1 MKKLWICVLSIL
13 FASIP
18 MASAGIVPA
27 RPFTTEVT
35 VDTSTNLYISAY
47 YGLWSM
53 DVEVNDNVRNM
64 CVYVPQNYF
73 PCCDMLLVLAPDGKS
88 AEEFANESG
97 WMPLAEKYGFGIA
110 FFEADEGMWNLKDP
124 QDDLDYYQSA
134 INIFGNREIIDFG
147 EASLYMIGYGE
158 GASMA
163 HIIALNY
170 SSMLAGVV
178 TMGGNDVSAS
188 YIQEIGNQQSLVFAI
203 NVDFDTH
210 LDGYLNKD
218 VVMPIWIIN
227 DGNENSTLTQYW
239 MTANNVVD
247 EGLSNQ
253 YGNVYIEDVLH
264 LNQSINN
271 VALSRV
277 WVSEIENAASYFDQA
292 FQEDMWNNFFTERR
306 RFSSEPNGALRV
318 GYTLDEIGLK
328 QRSFQ
333 IDGVTRYYLVYV
345 PSGYDGSIALP
356 MVIANHGHA
365 ARSEVYAQHSEWW
378 RVAEARNFIVVFPQ
392 GSRCTSHPLCGCTQ
406 WASEDWEA
414 EYIRQVMDLVQAEY
428 FVDSTRIYVTG
439 HSNGGAFTGY
449 LAAEMPD
456 VFAAAA
462 NVGGTAMMLETVPA
476 HEEGKYM
483 PYLAIVGQYDLM
495 GMGDYSSPDSCSYL
509 HMAQRLEINGM
520 SDIQPLRK
528 DTGSYTQYDY
538 CGTQL
543 NIPLVKIMINANFH
557 HSYVPQYT
565 WIIWDEFFS
574 NYSRGEDGTLYYRG
588 EAVQ

>member
-1 MKKLWICVLSIL
+1 
-13 FASIP
+13 
-18 MASAGIVPA
+18 
-27 RPFTTEVT
+27 
-35 VDTSTNLYISAY
+35 
-47 YGLWSM
+47 
-53 DVEVNDNVRNM
+53 
-64 CVYVPQNYF
+64 
-73 PCCDMLLVLAPDGKS
+73 
-88 AEEFANESG
+88 
-97 WMPLAEKYGFGIA
+97 
-110 FFEADEGMWNLKDP
+110 
-124 QDDLDYYQSA
+124 
-134 INIFGNREIIDFG
+134 
-147 EASLYMIGYGE
+147 MIGYGE

-253 YGNVYIEDVLH
+253 YGNVYIEDELH

-406 WASEDWEA
+406 WASEDWDCLL
-414 EYIRQVMDLVQAEY
+414 YTSCCCPMPSLPHSFLVSISGCPRVVSA
-428 FVDSTRIYVTG
+428 SR
-439 HSNGGAFTGY
+439 
-449 LAAEMPD
+449 
-456 VFAAAA
+456 
-462 NVGGTAMMLETVPA
+462 
-476 HEEGKYM
+476 
-483 PYLAIVGQYDLM
+483 AIWCILG
-495 GMGDYSSPDSCSYL
+495 
-509 HMAQRLEINGM
+509 
-520 SDIQPLRK
+520 
-528 DTGSYTQYDY
+528 
-538 CGTQL
+538 
-543 NIPLVKIMINANFH
+543 
-557 HSYVPQYT
+557 
-565 WIIWDEFFS
+565 
-574 NYSRGEDGTLYYRG
+574 
-588 EAVQ
+588 